1 MHTSSAVSKPS
12 PKIPAAAADPD
23 GQPAGAE
30 GTEGGAA
37 NRFSDVIAKAGEQQ
51 EAAQQP
57 SANDVLPV
65 VPGIPLNLPP
75 QAAGSIGARS
85 DAPVG
90 SKRLLPPDVRVGGDV
105 AAGEGSRDTTAAAKA
120 SPDTTA
126 AAQGSPDATALLTP
140 PSGDSSRG
148 VPVGDVKTGSRGST
162 EAAGGST
169 GQAAAVQAV
178 PSSPNTLDGPAAVAA
193 HAPPGK
199 TGTPA
204 LDATPAATPAAATPA
219 PAVTE
224 AAPATTASTPTTT
237 ASATTAAATA
247 TTAAAAAAARP
258 VPTAAGAEGSGA
270 DRGARLRRNA
280 ADAPPSE
287 RVESGGAGLKVET
300 TVAAGSAPYPG
311 SDPSTH
317 PAGTAAFGAELQGAG
332 GPIAAATAA
341 PGNNGGASDASVFAL
356 TMNQPQAS
364 GTLAATRSE
373 MIAEMTQSAIDV
385 PVDHADFSEAFARQS
400 ASLVVQG
407 SSSAEIRLT
416 PQDMGPIRIA
426 ISLEADAV
434 SLDMAAENAETR
446 AAIEASMPALR
457 QMLADQGVRLADWRL
472 ASEPGIERQ
481 QPTGGDTARRHGE
494 QGPGNGDGSAM
505 QQPAGDPASNAG
517 NGFANSRGTSQFN
530 RHGSGWAPD
539 AATAGGSGMSGDHA
553 GVGTGS
559 GRLDLYA

>member
-1 MHTSSAVSKPS
+1 VKLQPLKLVIEHYRRLRDDAVAVQARVQMEL
-12 PKIPAAAADPD
+12 AAAQRTLHTLVQHRQDQHQRARDTQHSPVSTTQLLLQTRFSGKLEEAITLQTQRIADFQHRIESCRIQVLADQQRFKAIESIETSAQRGHSTRPRAPIN
-23 GQPAGAE
+23 QPPTNVPRMRMPRESARASTSRPGGPCNPTDPPYAHIQRRFQAFPEDPRGSGRPGRSAGRRRRHR
-30 GTEGGAA
+30 GGAA

-126 AAQGSPDATALLTP
+126 AAEGSPDATALLTP

-178 PSSPNTLDGPAAVAA
+178 PSSPNTPDGPAAVAA

-270 DRGARLRRNA
+270 DRGARL
-280 ADAPPSE
+280 
-287 RVESGGAGLKVET
+287 G
-300 TVAAGSAPYPG
+300 
-311 SDPSTH
+311 
-317 PAGTAAFGAELQGAG
+317 
-332 GPIAAATAA
+332 
-341 PGNNGGASDASVFAL
+341 
-356 TMNQPQAS
+356 
-364 GTLAATRSE
+364 
-373 MIAEMTQSAIDV
+373 
-385 PVDHADFSEAFARQS
+385 
-400 ASLVVQG
+400 
-407 SSSAEIRLT
+407 
-416 PQDMGPIRIA
+416 
-426 ISLEADAV
+426 
-434 SLDMAAENAETR
+434 
-446 AAIEASMPALR
+446 
-457 QMLADQGVRLADWRL
+457 
-472 ASEPGIERQ
+472 
-481 QPTGGDTARRHGE
+481 
-494 QGPGNGDGSAM
+494 AM
-505 QQPAGDPASNAG
+505 QPMRRPRNGWNPVAPA
-517 NGFANSRGTSQFN
+517 
-530 RHGSGWAPD
+530 
-539 AATAGGSGMSGDHA
+539 
-553 GVGTGS
+553 
-559 GRLDLYA
+559 